1 MQKDGR
7 CSACQNDMGAYDFM
21 WNSIQSGQISDLGD
35 KVEVLEKNMSIAKQW
50 IEYLYQRIQKYE
62 EMLAHMPPEAMT
74 EAEKTAY
81 AFGYFKA
88 LEVERNKN
96 GT

>member
-1 MQKDGR
+1 M
-7 CSACQNDMGAYDFM
+7 MGGFDFT
-21 WNSIQSGQISDLGD
+21 WNAIQSGQIGDLD
-35 KVEVLEKNMSIAKQW
+35 KQVEALQKDMDIARAW
-50 IEYLYQRIQKYE
+50 IEYLYGKIQKYE